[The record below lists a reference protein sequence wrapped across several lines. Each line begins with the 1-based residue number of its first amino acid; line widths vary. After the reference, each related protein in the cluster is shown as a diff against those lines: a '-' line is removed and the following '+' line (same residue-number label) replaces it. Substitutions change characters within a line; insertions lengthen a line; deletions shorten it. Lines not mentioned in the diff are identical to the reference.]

1 MSLIIFRTSKN
12 RATRSGRRWLK
23 LTQDSDISLPLRT
36 KLSRLALVL
45 LVGIPGVMLSFQ
57 AARIA
62 MAAFF
67 GRRLDASNLQRAIA
81 LDPGNAAYD
90 HQLGLIYAYS
100 FREANLPQ
108 AVRYLRKATE
118 LSPLNAQYW
127 SDLAEVCDTENDTVC
142 SSRAV
147 QSALALGP
155 TTPRIEWKTANHFL
169 ATEQPA
175 QALAHFRRLL
185 TLDSSYALPVF
196 QLCLRVVGNPDTVF
210 HEVIPQGRQPELKL
224 AYLEVV
230 SSQGHAQLANQVW
243 DQLWAE
249 GLRCRFSEVTAYLN
263 SLFTKRDMKQAAA
276 VWREL
281 EQAGVIPKSEDGKA
295 VNLVYNGQFA
305 HTPLGTGFDWRA
317 PNTPD
322 VEIDFRDPS
331 AYRGSHCLRVDYA
344 GRNLESEPVSEWV
357 PVVPGHAYRLR
368 AEVRSEGITSG
379 SGPCLRVTDPD
390 CPTCLNA
397 VSQATV
403 GTTPWH
409 PLTLNFTV
417 GASTRVVRLAVW
429 RPRSWTFPMEI
440 SGSFWLDDVS
450 ITPLNSAETVT
461 AVVNLH
467 GHAGGDDKN

>member
-1 MSLIIFRTSKN
+1 M
-12 RATRSGRRWLK
+12 
-23 LTQDSDISLPLRT
+23 
-36 KLSRLALVL
+36 SRLALVL
-45 LVGIPGVMLSFQ
+45 LVAIPGVLLSFQ

-67 GRRLDASNLQRAIA
+67 GSRLDAADLRRAIA

-90 HQLGLIYAYS
+90 HQLGLVYAYS
-100 FREANLPQ
+100 FREANLPE

-118 LSPLNAQYW
+118 LSPRKAQYW

-142 SSRAV
+142 SSQAV

-155 TTPRIEWKTANHFL
+155 TTPRIEWKAANHYL
-169 ATEQPA
+169 ETGQPA

-185 TLDSSYALPVF
+185 TLDGTYALPVF
-196 QLCLRVVGNPDTVF
+196 QLCLRVVGNPETVLR
-210 HEVIPQGRQPELKL
+210 EVIPRGRQPELKL
-224 AYLEVV
+224 ACLAVV
-230 SSQGHAQLANQVW
+230 SSQGHTQFANQVW
-243 DQLWAE
+243 SQLWAE
-249 GLRCRFSEVTAYLN
+249 GLRCKLSDVSAYLN
-263 SLFTKRDMKQAAA
+263 SLFTKRDMKQAVA

-281 EQAGVIPKSEDGKA
+281 EQAGVIPKSEDGEA
-295 VNLVYNGQFA
+295 GNLVYNGQFA
-305 HTPLGTGFDWRA
+305 HTPLGTGFDWRT

-344 GRNLESEPVSEWV
+344 GRNRESEPVSEWV
-357 PVVPGHAYRLR
+357 AVVPGHAYRLR

-379 SGPCLRVTDPD
+379 SGPRLRVTDPD

-397 VSQATV
+397 ASQATV

-409 PLTLNFTV
+409 PLTLDFTV

-450 ITPLNSAETVT
+450 ITPLNSAAVVT
-461 AVVNLH
+461 AAAN
-467 GHAGGDDKN
+467 